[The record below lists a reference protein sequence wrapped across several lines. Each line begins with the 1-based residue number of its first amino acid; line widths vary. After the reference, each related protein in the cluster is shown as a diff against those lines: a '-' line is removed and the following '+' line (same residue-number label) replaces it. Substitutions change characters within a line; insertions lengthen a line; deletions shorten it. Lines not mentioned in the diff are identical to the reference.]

1 MNQQDQAEEGP
12 AVLVGFPIP
21 VNQARRVCGQHVAAE
36 WALRRLG
43 LWPVVF
49 FVAMG
54 VLALAA
60 GLRAA
65 VAQQSTSS
73 VLSGWMTEPPMEI
86 PQQVPPPATSQT
98 GQSGAPS
105 SANAPQSTSATET
118 GQPGAAAGTSPPVS
132 QPSPPAVEEV
142 KPEQIY
148 LRDSDGSLKLMLG
161 WTMAQ
166 FEELVRLRDALE
178 QRSRPPAYALEGV
191 NITGKA
197 FDHYAELFIECK
209 VRILT
214 DTPVRVPLGLEQIIL
229 REIPRRAD
237 GSQLLI
243 FRNQND
249 GGYVVFLQGKKDSLE
264 DITLQ
269 AWVPVVQN
277 GNDRRLVL
285 TVPETPVSELELE
298 LPVENPGLTVGPGTT
313 LVGTETTA
321 AKTTRVKVAGLG
333 PGFEL
338 AWHGEAT
345 PEKEK
350 PPILESAGLVL
361 IRTSGT
367 NLEFDARL
375 TLRTYTTPFDR
386 VRIRLPQGAALLPT
400 NTSGYTVTEVSG
412 NSEERGFGRVVEV
425 SFPKKVT
432 GPVEVRL
439 NARRPVDSHDWM
451 NLAGFSVE
459 NAVRQWGYL
468 AVVVTADQTI
478 IWGNLVGVRQIARL
492 PNTQEAIEATGS
504 FEYYC
509 QPYTL
514 AIKVVPRLS
523 TLSVSPQYR
532 VDFSSTE
539 LLLQGT
545 LSCEV
550 RGGEVST
557 IDLDSSGWQIS
568 EVTLRG
574 EDLPLVLSQS
584 EGSVTTIALP
594 RRMSGKFEISFK
606 ARQDAPPRGEVF
618 RLAFPRVKASRI
630 QPAELI
636 LVAAPN
642 IDLRPHP
649 QESEGVM
656 TAAVS
661 ESNLAVPNVFA
672 WRLTSPGATLV
683 AEWDSRPREITV
695 EMETRVQVQGNQAE
709 IEQRLR
715 FQVAYQPW
723 AEPWR
728 LTIPRDLDGK
738 VVALLD
744 GRPVE
749 IKKAVGSP
757 SANSSLGALQD
768 DGASEYLVTPLTP
781 VLGVVELV
789 LRYSYP
795 FPTAEAES
803 LSWRLP
809 LIEPRDGHLLRH
821 RLTVT
826 LPSGWRVERINSPWE
841 ARSDIVPVGIKSATL
856 EFETNAPVGEA
867 AILLRAS
874 EIAGTRSVVVERLL
888 IQSRMDRNMRQD
900 RCVME
905 FRTARSNLLIRLPR
919 TVRGDVAQIWLDGRA
934 VQSRVS
940 GRSEVIIPLTGTE
953 GEAGSG
959 QDTVHHLEIWYE
971 LPRFRSDWGRTRLE
985 LPQIEDPV
993 LLRWMYWEIV
1003 LLPDEH
1009 IVWTSS
1015 PLTME
1020 YRWSWL
1026 GYFWGRIP
1034 SLTEEQLEQW
1044 AGVSEGWLHVPVQAN
1059 RYLFSSLRT
1068 VSAADVWT
1076 FRRSWIVAVCSG
1088 AVVLLG
1094 WGWIYLSRS
1103 WKRLVTLG
1111 VIGFLI
1117 GLGFLRP
1124 DVALLMAEASALGI
1138 GLAILSWFLYRAVTP
1153 PQPSRV
1159 AMSGWG
1165 ERTSMDTVVCQR
1177 SLDDNACTVP
1187 SGESATHS
1195 HA

>member
-1 MNQQDQAEEGP
+1 M
-12 AVLVGFPIP
+12 VGFPIP
-21 VNQARRVCGQHVAAE
+21 VNQARRVCGRGVAAE
-36 WALRRLG
+36 RALRRLG
-43 LWPVVF
+43 LWPAVF
-49 FVAMG
+49 MVMAGM
-54 VLALAA
+54 LALGV
-60 GLRAA
+60 GLRDAA
-65 VAQQSTSS
+65 AQQSPSG
-73 VLSGWMTEPPMEI
+73 VPSGWMTEPPMEI
-86 PQQVPPPATSQT
+86 PQQALQPGTSQA
-98 GQSGAPS
+98 GQSGASS
-105 SANAPQSTSATET
+105 SANAAQSPPATET
-118 GQPGAAAGTSPPVS
+118 GQPGGATPTSPPTP

-148 LRDSDGSLKLMLG
+148 LRDADGSLKLMLG

-191 NITGKA
+191 NIIGKA
-197 FDHYAELFIECK
+197 FDHYAELLIECK

-214 DTPVRVPLGLEQIIL
+214 DTPVRVPLGLEQMIL

-237 GSQLLI
+237 GSPLLI
-243 FRNQND
+243 FRSQND
-249 GGYVVFLQGKKDSLE
+249 GGYVVYLQGKKDSLE
-264 DITLQ
+264 DITLR
-269 AWVPVVQN
+269 AWVPVIQN

-285 TVPETPVSELELE
+285 SVPETPVSQLELE
-298 LPVENPGLTVGPGTT
+298 LPAENPNVTLSPGAT

-321 AKTTRVKVAGLG
+321 ARTTRLKIAGLG

-350 PPILESAGLVL
+350 PPILESVGLV
-361 IRTSGT
+361 IVRTSGT
-367 NLEFDARL
+367 SVDFDARL
-375 TLRTYTTPFDR
+375 TVRTYTTPFDR
-386 VRIRLPQGAALLPT
+386 VRIRLPQGASLLPT
-400 NTSGYTVTEVSG
+400 STSGYTVTEVAG
-412 NSEERGFGRVVEV
+412 NSDGGSSDGVVEV
-425 SFPKKVT
+425 SFPKKVS
-432 GPVEVRL
+432 GPVEIRL
-439 NARRPVDSHDWM
+439 NARRTVDSHDWM

-459 NAVRQWGYL
+459 DAVRQWGYL
-468 AVVVTADQTI
+468 AVVVTADQTVV
-478 IWGNLVGVRQIARL
+478 WGNLAGVRQIERL
-492 PNTQEAIEATGS
+492 PTTQESVEPGTS
-504 FEYYC
+504 FEYYS

-514 AIKVVPRLS
+514 AVRVVPRESIL
-523 TLSVSPQYR
+523 TVAPQYR

-557 IDLDSSGWQIS
+557 IDLDKSGWQIS

-574 EDLPLVLSQS
+574 EDVPLVLTDS
-584 EGSVTTIALP
+584 EGSGITIALP
-594 RRMSGKFEISFK
+594 QRMSGKFEINFK
-606 ARQDAPPRGEVF
+606 ARQEAPPRGEVF
-618 RLAFPRVKASRI
+618 RMAFPRVKASRI
-630 QPAELI
+630 EPAELI

-642 IDLRPHP
+642 IDFRPHL

-661 ESNLAVPNVFA
+661 GSNPAVPNVSA
-672 WRLTSPGATLV
+672 WRLASVDATLA
-683 AEWDSRPREITV
+683 AEWDVRPREMTM

-723 AEPWR
+723 AVPWR
-728 LTIPRDLDGK
+728 LLVPRELDGK

-749 IKKAVGSP
+749 MKKAVGSSTAHP
-757 SANSSLGALQD
+757 SPEASEENS
-768 DGASEYLVTPLTP
+768 ASEYLVTPLSP
-781 VLGVVELV
+781 VLGVAELV
-789 LRYSYP
+789 FRFSYP
-795 FPTAEAES
+795 FPTGAAES

-809 LIEPRDGHLLRH
+809 LIRPRDGQFLGH
-821 RLTVT
+821 RLTVS
-826 LPSGWRVERINSPWE
+826 LPSGWQVDRINPPWE
-841 ARSDIVPVGIKSATL
+841 ARSNIVPVGMKSATV
-856 EFETNAPVGEA
+856 EFETDTPVDEA
-867 AILLRAS
+867 SILLRVL
-874 EIAGTRSVVVERLL
+874 EIAGIRTVVVERLL
-888 IQSRMDRNMRQD
+888 IQTRMDRNMRQD

-905 FRTARSNLLIRLPR
+905 FRTARPNLLVRLPR
-919 TVRGDVAQIWLDGRA
+919 AVRGDVAQIWLDGRA
-934 VQSRVS
+934 VQARVS
-940 GRSEVIIPLTGTE
+940 GRSEVMIPLTGTE
-953 GEAGSG
+953 GEAASG
-959 QDTVHHLEIWYE
+959 QDTLHHLEIWYE

-1009 IVWTSS
+1009 VVWTSS

-1026 GYFWGRIP
+1026 GDFWGRVP
-1034 SLTEEQLEQW
+1034 ALTEEQLEQW
-1044 AGVSEGWLHVPVQAN
+1044 AGVNEGWLHVSVQAN

-1068 VSAADVWT
+1068 VSVADVWT
-1076 FRRSWIVAVCSG
+1076 LRRSWIVAMCSG

-1094 WGWIYLSRS
+1094 WSWIYLSRS
-1103 WKRLVTLG
+1103 WKRLVALG
-1111 VIGFLI
+1111 MIGFLI
-1117 GLGFLRP
+1117 VIGFLRP
-1124 DVALLMAEASALGI
+1124 DVALLTAEASALGI

-1177 SLDDNACTVP
+1177 SLDDAACTVP
-1187 SGESATHS
+1187 SGESATRS
-1195 HA
+1195 HV